1 MFFEPYANT
10 RPPARSTLNRR
21 AAATIRART
30 REKVSPPSVERSTP
44 RPPISSTVRG
54 SSASTACG
62 VAE

>member
-30 REKVSPPSVERSTP
+30 REKVSPPSVERKHSAAADQEH
-44 RPPISSTVRG
+44 RPG